1 MLEFLTENLLW
12 WHWIVFGILL
22 IIIEM
27 FTGTFFIL
35 GLGFSAIILGGIAFA
50 YPITLEIELIVWMI
64 LSILSIVIWFKYL
77 NDKSIEN
84 SGQSNYS
91 LKIKGTIEEPI
102 HAYGRGKVRF
112 DRPVL
117 GNTIWY
123 ATAKQD
129 ISLTSRVRI
138 VEVKGQLIEVEEIK

>member
-12 WHWIVFGILL
+12 WHWVIFGILL
-22 IIIEM
+22 ITVEM
-27 FTGTFFIL
+27 FTGTFFML
-35 GLGFSAIILGGIAFA
+35 GLGVAAMIVGGLAFF
-50 YPITLEIELIVWMI
+50 YPTSLEIELIVWMI
-64 LSILSIVIWFKYL
+64 LSILSIAIWFRYL
-77 NDKSIEN
+77 KDKSVEN

-91 LKIKGTIEEPI
+91 LKTRGTIEEPI
-102 HAYGRGKVRF
+102 EAYGRGKVRF
-112 DRPVL
+112 DKPVL
-117 GNTIWY
+117 GNTIWH